1 MTCVTNAEN
10 CKLNPESPRL
20 RLLSCF
26 SNVAR
31 EGKSLLLED
40 FAIFTNDL
48 WATWHSD
55 FVDRLILFSCQQEEE
70 EAKPCSA
77 LTATS
82 LSVSEWGENTCSGL
96 VLIAVFW
103 LSLLYCFV
111 ESMASHTS
119 FSMTVKTLINQLIGQ
134 HAWKGQ
140 LSVTVSRSHE
150 ALWQMSCLRGL
161 GDWSPASGSP
171 LISHIRPYHL
181 FQHIFSL
188 SHFPLP
194 VH

>member
-1 MTCVTNAEN
+1 MLHERAN
-10 CKLNPESPRL
+10 L
-20 RLLSCF
+20 CF
-26 SNVAR
+26 SRTLPFLQMIFEQHDIVI
-31 EGKSLLLED
+31 LLTGW
-40 FAIFTNDL
+40 FYSHVNRKKKKQS
-48 WATWHSD
+48 H
-55 FVDRLILFSCQQEEE
+55 VQ
-70 EAKPCSA
+70 P

-103 LSLLYCFV
+103 LPLLYCVV

-140 LSVTVSRSHE
+140 LSVTVSGSHE

-171 LISHIRPYHL
+171 LISRTRPYHL